1 MEYRKEIDG
10 LRAIAVLPVIL
21 FHAGFIFFK
30 GGYVGVDIFFVIS
43 GYLITN
49 IIISK
54 LKNNNFSF
62 YDFYLRR
69 TRRILPVLFFVTM
82 VTIPFSLA
90 LLTPGDQDNYAKSLI
105 AIPLFIT
112 NIVFWRQSGYFDT
125 GTELKPLIHT
135 WSLAV
140 EEQYYILFPLFLFLC
155 WRVGKKFTLIS
166 LTLLF
171 FASLYLAEWGN
182 VNAQSATFYL
192 LPTRGFELLIGV
204 FCAFYFDKIPK
215 LNLPNLLSEI
225 FGILGM
231 SMIILSILFFDKNT
245 PVPGISI
252 LLPTVGTA
260 LIILFS
266 TNGTLI
272 AKLLGKKIFV
282 FIGLISYSAY
292 LWHQPLLAFLKYQYI
307 SEFPVFLK
315 LMSLPVVLILSFFS
329 WKYVETPFRKG
340 FYLKNITQYILL
352 FSIFIPI
359 GFLILNT
366 NFSKGNNINSSHL
379 LNERRIYSENLK
391 SNFNNK
397 SSTILNK
404 KYLIVGDS
412 MWLDALNIIST
423 IHPIN
428 YEVSQSGDC
437 PPHDNIN
444 SINSESPNAIKRE
457 CSMTNKKRFNQN
469 LDKFDG
475 VIIISR
481 YDWFKPHHLSPY
493 LNFLKENGVKN
504 IIVFGGY
511 YSLDTR
517 IDRLIN
523 FYGNN
528 IKSENIEKHIINS
541 NSFSNDEFYQLQNEF
556 GFQYVSIKDSACYN
570 NDCKYYFKY
579 EPYTIDKHHLS
590 LNFTKLIAQ
599 NNKRKILDFLN
610 K

>member
-1 MEYRKEIDG
+1 
-10 LRAIAVLPVIL
+10 
-21 FHAGFIFFK
+21 
-30 GGYVGVDIFFVIS
+30 
-43 GYLITN
+43 
-49 IIISK
+49 
-54 LKNNNFSF
+54 
-62 YDFYLRR
+62 
-69 TRRILPVLFFVTM
+69 M

-112 NIVFWRQSGYFDT
+112 NVVFWRQSGYFDT

-155 WRVGKKFTLIS
+155 WRIGKKFTLIS

-192 LPTRGFELLIGV
+192 LPARGFELLIGV
-204 FCAFYFDKIPK
+204 FCAFYFDKIAK
-215 LNLPNLLSEI
+215 LNLDKLLSEF

-272 AKLLGKKIFV
+272 AKILGKKIFV

-307 SEFPVFLK
+307 GEFPVFLK

-340 FYLKNITQYILL
+340 FYLKNIAQYILL

-391 SNFNNK
+391 SNFNNN

-404 KYLIVGDS
+404 KYLIIGDS

-457 CSMTNKKRFNQN
+457 CSITNKKRFNQN

-556 GFQYVSIKDSACYN
+556 GFQYVSIKDAACYN

-579 EPYTIDKHHLS
+579 EPFTIDKHHLS

>member
-43 GYLITN
+43 GYLITS
-49 IIISK
+49 IIIAK

-62 YDFYLRR
+62 HDFYLRR
-69 TRRILPVLFFVTM
+69 SRRILPVLFFVTM

-90 LLTPGDQDNYAKSLI
+90 LLTPGDQDSYAISLM

-112 NIVFWRQSGYFDT
+112 NIVFWKQSGYFDT
-125 GTELKPLIHT
+125 STELKPLIHT

-155 WRVGKKFTLIS
+155 WKIGKKFTLIS

-171 FASLYLAEWGN
+171 IASLKLAEWGN
-182 VNAQSATFYL
+182 INAESASFYL

-204 FCAFYFDKIPK
+204 FCAFYFDKTTK
-215 LNLPNLLSEI
+215 LNFDKLLSEI
-225 FGILGM
+225 LGIMGM
-231 SMIILSILFFDKNT
+231 IMIILSILFFDKNT
-245 PVPGISI
+245 PVPGISV
-252 LLPTVGTA
+252 LLPTIGTA

-266 TNGTLI
+266 TKGTII
-272 AKLLGKKIFV
+272 AQLLSKKVFV

-307 SEFPVFLK
+307 DEFPLFLK
-315 LMSLPVVLILSFFS
+315 LFSLPVVLILSIFS
-329 WKYVETPFRKG
+329 WKYIETPFRKG
-340 FYLKNITQYILL
+340 FYLKNISQYILI

-366 NFSKGNNINSSHL
+366 NFSKGDNINFNRL
-379 LNERRIYSENLK
+379 LDERKIYSERLK
-391 SNFNNK
+391 SNFNGD

-428 YEVSQSGDC
+428 YDVSQRGGC
-437 PPHDNIN
+437 PPHDNID
-444 SINSESPNAIKRE
+444 SINSESTNSLKRE
-457 CSMTNKKRFNQN
+457 CSILNENRFKQN
-469 LDKFDG
+469 LAKYDG
-475 VIIISR
+475 VIIIAR
-481 YDWFKPHHLSPY
+481 YDWFKPYHLSPY
-493 LNFLKENGVKN
+493 LNFLKESGINN

-511 YSLDTR
+511 YALDTR

-523 FYGNN
+523 FYGKN
-528 IKSENIEKHIINS
+528 INSEKIEKHIINS
-541 NSFSNDEFYQLQNEF
+541 NSFSNDEFYKLQNEF
-556 GFQYVSIKDSACYN
+556 GFNYVSIKDSACDQ
-570 NDCKYYFKY
+570 NDCKYYFEN

-590 LNFTKLIAQ
+590 EKFTKLIAL
-599 NNKRKILDFLN
+599 NNKEKILNFLN
-610 K
+610 E